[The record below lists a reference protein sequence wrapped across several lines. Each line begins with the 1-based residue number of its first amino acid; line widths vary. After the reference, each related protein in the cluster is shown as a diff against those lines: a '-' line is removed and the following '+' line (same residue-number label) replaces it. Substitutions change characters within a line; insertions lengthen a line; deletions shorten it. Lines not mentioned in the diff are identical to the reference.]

1 MAVTELPRR
10 TLLLALWTLQPLSSR
25 LCPSAR
31 LSLPVGESA
40 PGALH
45 YPSWLEGT
53 WEVTSTIESFTVPL
67 GTAFVDPFTLASA
80 EEDISAEEQLR
91 YLMRF
96 LTDAGAP
103 GSCIQ
108 DRGFNGAQEAAAF
121 LGAMGDLVSCAY
133 TIEPQAPHGRL
144 SLAFAAEEAAT
155 GSREGSAAADVWIDI
170 MVKWQQ
176 SQRLGDG
183 AYVTSELLE
192 QRVSQPGEMDQVSLV
207 ESITRFE
214 PPESGGAGGVSARN
228 RLAQYYSPDG
238 VYAAMARER
247 AVASYDYS
255 WRMQPVGA
263 DRVLGGTD
271 VLKARRI

>member
-1 MAVTELPRR
+1 MVVTELPRR

-25 LCPSAR
+25 LAPSAR
-31 LSLPVGESA
+31 LSLPGGESA
-40 PGALH
+40 RGELQ

-53 WEVTSTIESFTVPL
+53 WEVTSIIESFTVPL

-80 EEDISAEEQLR
+80 EEDIAEEEQLR

-96 LTDAGAP
+96 VTDAELP

-121 LGAMGDLVSCAY
+121 LGAMGDLVSCVY
-133 TIEPQAPHGRL
+133 TVEPDAPHGRL
-144 SLAFAAEEAAT
+144 VLAFAAEERAI
-155 GSREGSAAADVWIDI
+155 GSGDGSTSADVWIDL
-170 MVKWQQ
+170 VVRWQQ
-176 SQRLGDG
+176 SQRLRDG

-192 QRVSQPGEMDQVSLV
+192 QRVSQPGQVDEVSLV

-214 PPESGGAGGVSARN
+214 PPQRGGVGEVTARN

-238 VYAAMARER
+238 EYAAMARDR
-247 AVASYDYS
+247 AVACYDYS
-255 WRMQPVGA
+255 WRMQRVSA
-263 DRVLGGTD
+263 DRVLGDTD
-271 VLKARRI
+271 VLKARRV